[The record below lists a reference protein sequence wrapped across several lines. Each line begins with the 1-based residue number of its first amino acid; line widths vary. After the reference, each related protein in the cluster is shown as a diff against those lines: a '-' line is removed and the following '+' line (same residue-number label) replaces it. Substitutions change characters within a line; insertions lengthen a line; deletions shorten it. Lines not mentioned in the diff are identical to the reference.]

1 MRDNKCIIK
10 KMIYDNMRDVKE
22 KKDYVCSRI
31 KRKKETGREER
42 LYKYNIEIIVYD
54 VCVNY
59 IQGA

>member
-1 MRDNKCIIK
+1 
-10 KMIYDNMRDVKE
+10 MIYDNMRDVKE

-31 KRKKETGREER
+31 KRKKETGREKR

-59 IQGA
+59 TQGA